1 MATTSS
7 PAPLTVSTHSLRPGL
22 VLTLRLAALYNILWG
37 AWQILL
43 PDSFFGLLGMP
54 ENNYPMIWQGM
65 GMVIG
70 VYGVAYWLASYDYIR
85 HWPIVFVGFLGKIF
99 GPAGWI
105 WGVITG
111 TAPLAFGYTLI
122 FNDLIWWIP
131 FALMLREAW
140 RAGLPVAEERKLL
153 EVRASP
159 GASTRF
165 PAQADASGS
174 APSSPVP
181 PHA

>member
-1 MATTSS
+1 MPATVPTQPLRPG
-7 PAPLTVSTHSLRPGL
+7 PAPALRPGL
-22 VLTLRLAALYNILWG
+22 VLTLRLAAVYNILWG

-43 PDSFFGLLGMP
+43 PDSFFALLGMP

-65 GMVIG
+65 GMVIA
-70 VYGVAYWLASYDYIR
+70 VYGVAYWFASYDYVR
-85 HWPIVFVGFLGKIF
+85 HWPIVLVGFLGKIF

-105 WGVITG
+105 GGVITG

-140 RAGLPVAEERKLL
+140 RAGLPVAEGRWLRGRPSLARDL
-153 EVRASP
+153 EGTVP
-159 GASTRF
+159 TTVSTPR
-165 PAQADASGS
+165 P
-174 APSSPVP
+174 
-181 PHA
+181 